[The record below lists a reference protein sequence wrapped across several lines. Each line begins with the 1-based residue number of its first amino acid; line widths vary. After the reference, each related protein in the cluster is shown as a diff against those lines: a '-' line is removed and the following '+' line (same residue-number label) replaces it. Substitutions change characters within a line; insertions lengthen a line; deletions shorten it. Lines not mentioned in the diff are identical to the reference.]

1 MLHFVPKD
9 YPAKFVVY
17 EAMNILNRKFYIGMT
32 TKGVHHRQ
40 KQHLAAARYGK
51 KGGKFYNAIRK
62 YGENNFWFYILAVCD
77 DIDEALREERE
88 FIKALKPEY
97 NMTIGGEGTVGYKH
111 NQETKRRNVES
122 RRAKSGYKNTHRYKP
137 VRCISDGRLFPSAV
151 SAGRYY
157 GFSRSMM
164 TFLCKKERSSKS
176 GLRFEYIKGDSNV

>member
-17 EAMNILNRKFYIGMT
+17 EAMNLINRKCYIGVT
-32 TKGVHHRQ
+32 TKGVYHRQ

-51 KGGKFYNAIRK
+51 KGAKFYNAIRK
-62 YGENNFWFYILAVCD
+62 YGENNFWFYILAVCED
-77 DIDEALREERE
+77 FDEALREEME

-97 NMTIGGEGTVGYKH
+97 NMTIGGEGVVGYKFSK
-111 NQETKRRNVES
+111 EVKLKNVES

-137 VRCISDGRLFPSAV
+137 VRCISDGRTFPSLV

-164 TFLCKKERSSKS
+164 TILCQRKRPSKS
-176 GLRFEYIKGDSNV
+176 GLRFEYIKGDNNV